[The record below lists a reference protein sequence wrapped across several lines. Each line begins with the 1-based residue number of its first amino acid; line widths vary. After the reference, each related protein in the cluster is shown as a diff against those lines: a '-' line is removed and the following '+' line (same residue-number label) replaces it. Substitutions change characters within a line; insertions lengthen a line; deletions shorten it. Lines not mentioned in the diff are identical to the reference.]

1 MKNEMRKQLD
11 NIRMLNEG
19 EVAKSVV
26 TKPTTSQNEMKL
38 GDNFFNKGQYL
49 DAYRQYKMAQ
59 QKEPN
64 YFWAYFNA
72 ASSAFNARTPQ
83 SLKLIPGEINK
94 SNTILQNWAGDDK
107 EKSAASYRLQ
117 TLLRSIR
124 NTTNINI

>member
-72 ASSAFNARTPQ
+72 ASSAYNARTRQ
-83 SLKLIPGEINK
+83 SLQLVPQEIEK
-94 SNTILQNWAGDDK
+94 SRSILQNWAGNEK
-107 EKSAASYRLQ
+107 EKSAATYRLQ
-117 TLLRSIR
+117 SLIR
-124 NTTNINI
+124 GVKNTTRLNI